1 MQHWQLTRNLVY
13 LPSVFTYA
21 CYYACIFQELNMYT
35 STSVIPP
42 DSSEIEARQLAV
54 DAHRRRLQAEF
65 DRKAAIH
72 AEKQAEVIKLN

>member
-1 MQHWQLTRNLVY
+1 
-13 LPSVFTYA
+13 
-21 CYYACIFQELNMYT
+21 MYT